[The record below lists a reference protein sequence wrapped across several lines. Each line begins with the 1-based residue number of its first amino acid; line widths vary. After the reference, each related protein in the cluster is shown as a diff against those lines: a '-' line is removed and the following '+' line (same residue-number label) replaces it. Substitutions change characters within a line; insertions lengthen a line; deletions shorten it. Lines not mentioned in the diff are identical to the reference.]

1 MVKDVVEKA
10 PYVKITLTP
19 IIRFTDNDVLQK
31 YQHELAVFLYLNR
44 RDIQMDFD
52 TTIELK
58 GFQPKVLVSTTGI
71 GAPSTGLAR
80 RHFFWIFTLVGLT
93 VPYRIW
99 FSRHCATLQ
108 VLIEKEVA
116 EIALVTTRSRD
127 TTSSFD

>member
-52 TTIELK
+52 TTIECRIA
-58 GFQPKVLVSTTGI
+58 VRNS
-71 GAPSTGLAR
+71 LACSN
-80 RHFFWIFTLVGLT
+80 FN
-93 VPYRIW
+93 
-99 FSRHCATLQ
+99 Q
-108 VLIEKEVA
+108 
-116 EIALVTTRSRD
+116 
-127 TTSSFD
+127 SSCDL